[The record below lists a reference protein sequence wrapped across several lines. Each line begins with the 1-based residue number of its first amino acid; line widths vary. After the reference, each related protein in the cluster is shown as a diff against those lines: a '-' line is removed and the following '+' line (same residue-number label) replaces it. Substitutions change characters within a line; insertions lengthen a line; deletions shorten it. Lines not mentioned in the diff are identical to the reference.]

1 MMIEETFEI
10 NNDKQ
15 DINKL
20 MYYEKIIQKQFNNFY
35 NDDNNKSKKMSF
47 LDDIIS
53 SKLMIYKKFEDY
65 AILYKEILNLE
76 KFEMQG
82 KKIEWKIEDD
92 KRYPYIGEERINCI
106 MFNKN
111 NINRIEEYKS

>member
-1 MMIEETFEI
+1 MIKTIIEKNNEE
-10 NNDKQ
+10 N
-15 DINKL
+15 INKL
-20 MYYEKIIQKQFNNFY
+20 LYYEKIIQKQFNIFY
-35 NDDNNKSKKMSF
+35 NNDDNKSRKMSF

-76 KFEMQG
+76 KIKLQG
-82 KKIEWKIEDD
+82 KNIEWKIEDD

-106 MFNKN
+106 MFNKD
-111 NINRIEEYKS
+111 NIKNIEEFLS